1 MRPSSRR
8 QNREQSH
15 PIDSI
20 MHFKTPTRFKCGCPA
35 AAVVALTLSL
45 SALHSATIDKDNN
58 TDNLSD
64 SSSWVGGSP
73 PTSQDVARW
82 GSSVTAANSAAL
94 GADLSWRGI
103 VIADPAGAV
112 EIQAG
117 NTLTLGRSGIDMSAA
132 TQDLTISSGLSLL
145 TNTHQVWNVGTGRS
159 LNLNTG
165 TFVRGANA
173 TLNVQGGGVVTT
185 TMTGLSKTTLV
196 NNIIG
201 PWASFGTGSDTTYAT
216 INASDAI
223 VGLGYT
229 GGADGT
235 EVANVGL
242 VVSDATVNYKAVAGG
257 SVNGNISANTLR
269 YTGASEG
276 SFNNLVASGV
286 ITVTGFMN
294 SGGGLLTIGSRIS
307 SGATVDKTL
316 VFNTATADIS
326 VADRFGGLG
335 RVVKTG
341 AGELR
346 ISTAAANHSGNWT
359 GGLWVNQGSVTS
371 YVGERPTG
379 SIYSLGNG
387 GGLTVAEN
395 AVANLF
401 AFANNNNEVTYAF
414 GALRGKGTVNVK
426 TGTGT
431 GATKFNGSLVEFE
444 GLLNVTSNTTGG
456 KVVLNAAAVGMSSVA
471 RINVA
476 TNSTLQVEGG
486 ITVAASLTLEG
497 GNTGESL
504 GQLRLEGDSVYSG
517 NVTLTGNVVSTDYTI
532 GSNSGVGGTISGNIG
547 ESGGSRGL
555 SKGGEGTVA
564 LTGTNTYTGATLVAV
579 GNLQVGKNG
588 VGSTHASSL
597 VSVNG
602 TTAILSGTGTLNGA
616 TTVVKGTIR
625 PGDAG
630 GQSRGT
636 LSFGNG
642 LTFSP
647 AAVATVAELSIHG
660 TSLADQ
666 TGDRIHITGD
676 FTLNDKSNIVV
687 TFDNGF
693 VATAG
698 QSWTL
703 IDWTGV
709 LTLNGWN
716 LGLLQRDGSG
726 DLGSNFDLPDIAA
739 SGLYWEV
746 SALQNGAT
754 GGAIVISIAPE
765 PSRCLLLV
773 CSAMVFA
780 LRRRR
785 TVRR

>member
-1 MRPSSRR
+1 
-8 QNREQSH
+8 
-15 PIDSI
+15 

-45 SALHSATIDKDNN
+45 SALHSATIDKEDNA
-58 TDNLSD
+58 DNLGD

-73 PTSQDVARW
+73 PTPQDVARW

-103 VIADPAGAV
+103 IIADPAGAV
-112 EIQAG
+112 GVLAG

-132 TQDLTISSGLSLL
+132 TQDLSISSGLSLL
-145 TNTHQVWNVGTGRS
+145 TNTHQVWNVGTGRG

-165 TFVRGANA
+165 AFVRGANA

-201 PWASFGTGSDTTYAT
+201 PWASFGTGSATTYAT

-223 VGLGYT
+223 IGLGYI

-235 EVANVGL
+235 AVGDASGL
-242 VVSDATVNYKAVAGG
+242 VSGAGNNYSVAAGG
-257 SVNGNISANTLR
+257 GSFGGSLNTLR
-269 YTGASEG
+269 YTGG
-276 SFNNLVASGV
+276 DGTITITTNTTSFNGV
-286 ITVTGFMN
+286 MNAGTGT
-294 SGGGLLTIGSRIS
+294 LTLS
-307 SGATVDKTL
+307 SGRITTGNSDAL
-316 VFNTATADIS
+316 VFNAATGNIR
-326 VADRFGGLG
+326 VGVGRLFGKKI
-335 RVVKTG
+335 VKTG
-341 AGELR
+341 ANELL
-346 ISTAAANHSGNWT
+346 ISAADSGNWT
-359 GGLWVNQGSVTS
+359 QGLFVNEGTVTALHS
-371 YVGERPTG
+371 TLAGNGYQ
-379 SIYSLGNG
+379 LGNG
-387 GGLTVAEN
+387 GGVNVASGATVNMDTFENTSLT
-395 AVANLF
+395 
-401 AFANNNNEVTYAF
+401 YRF
-414 GALRGKGTVNVK
+414 GALTGAGTVNVN
-426 TGTGT
+426 TNSGSSVIR
-431 GATKFNGSLVEFE
+431 FSGSLSGFV
-444 GLLNVTSNTTGG
+444 GVLNVGYKGTGG
-456 KVVLNAAAVGMSSVA
+456 KVVLDALAAGVGAAA

-476 TNSTLQVEGG
+476 TRGTLQVEGG
-486 ITVAASLTLEG
+486 INVEADLTLAG
-497 GNTGESL
+497 GDTSESL
-504 GQLRLEGDSVYSG
+504 GQLRLEDDSTYSG
-517 NVTLTGNVVSTDYTI
+517 DVILAGSVAAGDYTI
-532 GSNSGVGGTISGNIG
+532 GSNAGVGGTISGNIG
-547 ESGGSRGL
+547 ETGGSWGL
-555 SKGGEGTVA
+555 RKGGAGTVA
-564 LTGTNTYTGATLVAV
+564 LTGTNTYTGATLVGV

-647 AAVATVAELSIHG
+647 TAVATVAELSIHG

-726 DLGSNFDLPDIAA
+726 DTNSNFDLPDIST
-739 SGLYWEV
+739 SGLYWEI
-746 SALQNGAT
+746 SALQDGAT

-765 PSRCLLLV
+765 PSRWLLLV

-785 TVRR
+785 TGRR